1 MGLKCSSCGYDNDP
15 TRVYCHSCGS
25 RLERGAQAPPAPTG
39 YMHPTDVVKMKKPGE
54 PFAWG
59 RSVAGIVRLL
69 VLGGL
74 AVAVV
79 LALLPPRDLPVAVA
93 PDTALAD
100 RLTSLVAN
108 SAQAGGKRSFSVPA
122 ADLNTWLVSSI
133 VLQPQSE
140 GMIRLDPQRVYAVSG
155 QGDVRVGLETK
166 FPVGLR
172 LYFEGCYAP
181 VAEGDGTA
189 LVARSFAVGRLPLP
203 AVAGILVRRQFGSL
217 VDALAGPLGD
227 LSAASS
233 IVITPQSVTLRWSGS
248 TR

>member
-69 VLGGL
+69 FLGGL